1 MSASWVGSA
10 GAERQMAGATVAY
23 LLGLGIG
30 FGFGFGFRVRVRVRV
45 RVRDLPN
52 SGMAARSCSTEFM

>member
-1 MSASWVGSA
+1 
-10 GAERQMAGATVAY
+10 MAGATVAY
-23 LLGLGIG
+23 LLGLGMG